1 MQTFASTPA
10 LPLSLTSATRTL
22 STAEIQAE
30 YVLIRAAQQHM
41 RRFGVLYERYY
52 EAIFR
57 FIYKRVAE
65 EDLTSDLTAQV
76 FEKAMLNLKHYR
88 FQGVPFSAWLYRIAI
103 NEVNQH
109 FRRSQRQRVISME
122 RVQIG
127 ELFEEIEAP
136 HDDDALHRMLAAIQT
151 LSDAEVQFLELRFFE
166 GLPFREIA
174 AIYHITENNAK
185 VRMHRLLHKL
195 KQRMTL

>member
-1 MQTFASTPA
+1 MA
-10 LPLSLTSATRTL
+10 LTSTTRTL
-22 STAEIQAE
+22 TPAELQAE
-30 YVLIRAAQQHM
+30 YALVRAAQQNM

-52 EAIFR
+52 EAIFH

-65 EDLTSDLTAQV
+65 EDLTADLCAQV
-76 FEKAMLNLKHYR
+76 FEKAMLNLKRYR

-109 FRRSQRQRVISME
+109 FRRSQHQRVISME

-127 ELFEEIEAP
+127 EIFEEMAEP
-136 HDDDALHRMLAAIQT
+136 DNEDSLRRMLAAIQT
-151 LSDAEVQFLELRFFE
+151 LPPEEVQFLELRFFE

-185 VRMHRLLHKL
+185 VRMHRLLQKL
-195 KQRMTL
+195 KHRIQASSPPA